1 MDRVFSAGWT
11 RNASLQTAIALA
23 LCLAQP
29 LTARAA
35 STDPLAAALQK
46 IAGEAWKANIDAGIQ
61 VTDLDTGEVLFEN
74 NADRTYNPASVTK
87 VLTTAAALDA
97 LGPGYKF
104 STHVSRAG
112 KLEAGVIKGDLVI
125 RGDGDPSLT
134 LERMWRIASLVK
146 VAGVSEV
153 TGDIVVDDGYFDR
166 EREGSGYD
174 DFDDN
179 RAYTAPVGAVSATWN
194 TVAVAVRPGAK
205 AGAPLDVALDPAT
218 GYVTLVNKGKTGAA
232 GVRRRVAVIVDH
244 TKKTIT
250 VSGVMPLHHRE
261 KMYYR
266 PIDDPPRYFATLLK
280 EYMAKEGVV
289 VRGGIRTGEN
299 AAVPANPTPLFTF
312 ESEPLGV
319 IVRDLNKFSNNFTA
333 EQILKALGA
342 WRYGAPGTAQKG
354 LDAVGEFL
362 EKNGVPKGSWSLR
375 NGSGLAR
382 DNKVSPRMFVNAL
395 TAAYSDFEVRGDFV
409 ASMGIAGEDGTLAH
423 RMIGTPAEGNVRAK
437 TGTVDGSTCIAGY
450 ARAANGHT
458 LAFAILMNGVSG
470 KVRRAVRLQD
480 RLGSALA
487 SWRGNAAPTVAAP
500 PPDPVPTP
508 AKPATAEAATP

>member
-1 MDRVFSAGWT
+1 MRQLLTLLAIASV
-11 RNASLQTAIALA
+11 SLQPSTA
-23 LCLAQP
+23 P
-29 LTARAA
+29 AA
-35 STDPLAAALQK
+35 SSDPLSGALQK
-46 IAGEAWKANIDAGIQ
+46 LATEAWKADIDAGIQ
-61 VTDLDTGEVLFEN
+61 VKDLDTGEVLFEH
-74 NADRTYNPASVTK
+74 NADKSYNPASVTK

-97 LGPGYKF
+97 FGPGYKF
-104 STHVSRAG
+104 TTHVSRAG
-112 KLEAGVIKGDLVI
+112 KLDAGVLKGDLVI

-153 TGDIVVDDGYFDR
+153 TGDIVVDDSYFDR

-218 GYVTLVNKGKTGAA
+218 GYVTLANKGRTGAA
-232 GVRRRVAVIVDH
+232 GERRRVAVTVNH
-244 TKKTIT
+244 AKKTIT
-250 VSGVMPLHHRE
+250 VEGMMPLYHAE
-261 KMYYR
+261 KFYYR
-266 PIDDPPRYFATLLK
+266 PIEDPPRYFATLLK

-299 AAVPANPTPLFTF
+299 AAVPANSTPLFDF
-312 ESEPLGV
+312 ASEPLGV

-333 EQILKALGA
+333 EQILKSLGA

-362 EKNGVPKGSWSLR
+362 EKNGVAKGSWTIR

-382 DNKVSPRMFVNAL
+382 DNKVSPRTFVQAL
-395 TAAYSDFEVRGDFV
+395 SAAYDDFEVRGDFV

-423 RMIGTPAEGNVRAK
+423 RMIGTPAEGNIRAK

-458 LAFAILMNGVSG
+458 LAFAILMNGVGG
-470 KVRRAVRLQD
+470 KVRRAVGIQD

-487 SWRGNAAPTVAAP
+487 SWPGHTDASL
-500 PPDPVPTP
+500 VPST
-508 AKPATAEAATP
+508 KPENATP

>member
-1 MDRVFSAGWT
+1 MVFRRKSPWGQRAG
-11 RNASLQTAIALA
+11 RF
-23 LCLAQP
+23 
-29 LTARAA
+29 
-35 STDPLAAALQK
+35 LAAAASLLLSASGYAAAGDPALAATLQK
-46 IAGEAWKANIDAGIQ
+46 LAGEAWKANIDAGVM
-61 VTDLDTGEVLFEN
+61 VTDLDTGERLFEH

-87 VLTTAAALDA
+87 VLTTAAALEA

-104 STHVSRAG
+104 KTRVARAG
-112 KLEAGVIKGDLVI
+112 KLEGGILKGDLVL

-134 LERMWRIASLVK
+134 LERLWRLASLVK

-153 TGDIVVDDGYFDR
+153 TGDIVVDDSYFDR

-179 RAYTAPVGAVSATWN
+179 RAYTAPVGALSATWN

-205 AGAPLDVALDPAT
+205 AGAPLDVALDPPT
-218 GYVTLVNKGKTGAA
+218 GYVTLLNKGKTSSA
-232 GVRRRVAVIVDH
+232 GERRRVAVVIDH
-244 TKKTIT
+244 VKKTIT
-250 VSGVMPLHHRE
+250 VTGSMPLYHPE
-261 KMYYR
+261 KAYYR
-266 PIDDPPRYFATLLK
+266 PIDDPPRYFATLLR
-280 EYMAKEGVV
+280 EYLAKEGVL
-289 VRGGIRTGEN
+289 VRGGIRTGES
-299 AAVPANPTPLFTF
+299 AAVPANPTPLFDF

-333 EQILKALGA
+333 EQILKGLGA
-342 WRYGAPGTAQKG
+342 WRHGAPGTTQKG
-354 LDAVGEFL
+354 LDTVGEFL
-362 EKNGVPKGSWSLR
+362 EKRGVAKGSWTIR

-382 DNKVSPRMFVNAL
+382 DNKVSPRTFVAAL
-395 TAAYSDFEVRGDFV
+395 AGAYDDFEVRGDFV

-470 KVRRAVRLQD
+470 RVRRAVAIQD
-480 RLGSALA
+480 RIGVALA
-487 SWRGNAAPTVAAP
+487 SWQGPQRVAE
-500 PPDPVPTP
+500 PVVTP
-508 AKPATAEAATP
+508 LETAIP